1 MAAYL
6 ARIFQHFHNPSA
18 QPVAHKCH
26 RQHSLKYRR
35 LPGCSSLPF
44 AGKIYWSHL
53 SCPVSQQGSL
63 GYKQRGLSKE
73 LLSIQPDQGCQQG
86 SIRGKMFP
94 LARSQKPGMDTAHLI
109 LLLQGEIS
117 SQPRPSSGKVSAT
130 LQGFSFIL
138 SYPVT

>member
-6 ARIFQHFHNPSA
+6 ARIFQHFHKPSA

-35 LPGCSSLPF
+35 FPGCSSLPF

-86 SIRGKMFP
+86 SIRAKCF
-94 LARSQKPGMDTAHLI
+94 LWLVLRSLEWT
-109 LLLQGEIS
+109 
-117 SQPRPSSGKVSAT
+117 QP
-130 LQGFSFIL
+130 IL
-138 SYPVT
+138 SYYFREKSAVSPDQVLEKSVQHFRVLVLF